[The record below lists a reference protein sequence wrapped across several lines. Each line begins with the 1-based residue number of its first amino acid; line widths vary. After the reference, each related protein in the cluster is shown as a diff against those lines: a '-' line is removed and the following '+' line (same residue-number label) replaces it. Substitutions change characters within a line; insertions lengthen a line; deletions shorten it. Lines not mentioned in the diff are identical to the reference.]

1 MKRLILASSSPRR
14 KELLSMNLLSYEVI
28 PSTIQEVMDP
38 SLSPEELVCSLARQ
52 KAEDVFGLHSE
63 HVVLGADTIVVNNG
77 TVLGKPAG
85 REEAFAALRSL
96 SGRTHTVYT
105 GVCILSEGVERL
117 FSVSTDVTF
126 WELSEAEI
134 EYYVNSGEPFDKA
147 GSYGIQ
153 GLGARLVQSIAGDFY
168 SVVGLP
174 VSRVVRE
181 LESFG
186 ISAVSQEDDI

>member
-52 KAEDVFGLHSE
+52 KAEDVFRSHSE
-63 HVVLGADTIVVNNG
+63 DVVLGADTIVVYDG
-77 TVLGKPAG
+77 SALGKPSD
-85 REEAFAALRSL
+85 REDAIRVLRTL
-96 SGRTHTVYT
+96 SGQTHTVYT
-105 GVCILSEGVERL
+105 GVCILSDDVTRS
-117 FSVSTDVTF
+117 FVVSTDVTF
-126 WELSEAEI
+126 WELSETEI
-134 EYYVNSGEPFDKA
+134 EAYVNSGEPFDKA

-153 GLGARLVQSIAGDFY
+153 GLGARLVQSIAGDYY

-174 VSRVVRE
+174 VSKVVRE

-186 ISAVSQEDDI
+186 ISAVSQGDEN

>member
-38 SLSPEELVCSLARQ
+38 SFSPEELVCSLARQ
-52 KAEDVFGLHSE
+52 KAEDVFRLYPD

-85 REEAFAALRSL
+85 RKEAIDVLRSL

-105 GVCILSEGVERL
+105 GVSILAKEREQI
-117 FSVSTDVTF
+117 FFVSTDVTF
-126 WELSEAEI
+126 WELSDAEI
-134 EYYVNSGEPFDKA
+134 ENYVNSGEPFDKA

-186 ISAVSQEDDI
+186 ISAVSQEDEK

>member
-52 KAEDVFGLHSE
+52 KAEDVFRLHKE
-63 HVVLGADTIVVNNG
+63 HVVIGADTVVVNNG
-77 TVLGKPAG
+77 TVMGKPAG
-85 REEAFAALRSL
+85 RKEAVAALRSL

-105 GVCILSEGVERL
+105 GVCILSEGKERL

-126 WELSEAEI
+126 WELSEAEV
-134 EYYVNSGEPFDKA
+134 ENYVNSGEPFDKA

>member
-1 MKRLILASSSPRR
+1 MKSLILASSSPRR

-52 KAEDVFGLHSE
+52 KAEDVFRLYPD

-77 TVLGKPAG
+77 AVLGKPAG
-85 REEAFAALRSL
+85 RKEAIDVLRSL
-96 SGRTHTVYT
+96 SGRTHTVFT
-105 GVCILSEGVERL
+105 GVSILAKEKERI
-117 FSVSTDVTF
+117 FFVSTDVTF

-134 EYYVNSGEPFDKA
+134 ENYVNSGEPFDKA

-186 ISAVSQEDDI
+186 ISAVSQEDEI

>member
-52 KAEDVFGLHSE
+52 KAEDVFRLYPD

-85 REEAFAALRSL
+85 RKEAIDVLHSL

-105 GVCILSEGVERL
+105 GVSILAKEREQL
-117 FSVSTDVTF
+117 FFVSTDVTF
-126 WELSEAEI
+126 WELSDAEI
-134 EYYVNSGEPFDKA
+134 ENYVNSGEPFDKA

-174 VSRVVRE
+174 VSRVVKE

-186 ISAVSQEDDI
+186 ISAVSQEDEK